1 MNENQDYMEK
11 TDYHLEAITHES
23 KFTGVAICKHETQY
37 HGRWMQK
44 KIYQAKVN

>member
-11 TDYHLEAITHES
+11 TDYHPEVITHES
-23 KFTGVAICKHETQY
+23 KHETQY

-44 KIYQAKVN
+44 KICQPKVN